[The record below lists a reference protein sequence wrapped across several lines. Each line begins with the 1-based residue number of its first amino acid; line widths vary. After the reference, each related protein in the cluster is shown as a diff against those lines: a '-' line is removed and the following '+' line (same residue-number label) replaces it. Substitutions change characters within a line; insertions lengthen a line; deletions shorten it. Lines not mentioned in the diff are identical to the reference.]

1 MSLLNS
7 PFFDFFLNPWFI
19 LSLIFWLI
27 VLALVYLLRKKEG
40 AAYLFFPLLA
50 MFRTKKLNNFIKK
63 ISRKAP
69 KFWKIFWTIG
79 IFISFGFVIFA
90 FYFFFTNFISLIVNP
105 RIEQAIIPLIP
116 GVTIDLPLFFYLILP
131 LLFIVTTHEF
141 AHGIAASADGLDIKS
156 TGVLGAGLF
165 YVIGFGAFVEVDER
179 VVNSNKVNR
188 YTRLRIA
195 AAGTYI
201 NGITAGI
208 AFILLLCFPLM
219 IAPFYRQVT
228 QVNNVLKEEEG
239 GFNYE
244 NISRGDAIIAIKKKE
259 TTDENYV
266 YLDELNGISLNS
278 ILNNKTTL
286 KCEINDSLTLKI
298 YNPSSDAFLEKNI
311 TLGPRYYIGLRYEY
325 TTDGLGLKITEI
337 LSISEGGNNF
347 GNISA
352 GLTVI
357 KINGIPIN
365 VSNGDTLE
373 KVYTSS
379 FKNDIILNDI
389 NFSTNSANYTLDLR
403 IDGVLIGIFSNSYF
417 MYKNDIAKFFTS
429 FFPEFLLRELSWLFI
444 IAFSITL
451 FNMLPLPV
459 FDGDRVV
466 KELINWGIGENYKSL
481 KKKKEKF
488 YFKKADKN
496 YELSEYRVEK
506 INSINIIIKDQSKFI
521 EPSTIK
527 LSEEKFEII
536 DKIGD
541 GFKDTVLLNLPE
553 ETKLT
558 EDAVIEISYEYY
570 YDEKRKIKNLI
581 LNSLRAITLF
591 IIAGNFILS
600 FIKFG
605 GFFFWI

>member
-1 MSLLNS
+1 
-7 PFFDFFLNPWFI
+7 
-19 LSLIFWLI
+19 
-27 VLALVYLLRKKEG
+27 
-40 AAYLFFPLLA
+40 
-50 MFRTKKLNNFIKK
+50 
-63 ISRKAP
+63 
-69 KFWKIFWTIG
+69 
-79 IFISFGFVIFA
+79 
-90 FYFFFTNFISLIVNP
+90 VNP
-105 RIEQAIIPLIP
+105 RIEQAVVPLIP
-116 GVTIDLPLFFYLILP
+116 GVTIDLPLFSYLILP

-165 YVIGFGAFVEVDER
+165 YIIGFGAFVEVDER

-208 AFILLLCFPLM
+208 AFILILMFPLM
-219 IAPFYRQVT
+219 ISPFYRQVT
-228 QVNNVLKEEEG
+228 QVNTVLKEEEG

-278 ILNNKTTL
+278 ILNNKTIL

-325 TTDGLGLKITEI
+325 TTDGLGLKITEV
-337 LSISEGGNNF
+337 LSISAGGNNF

-379 FKNDIILNDI
+379 FKNDILLNDI

-417 MYKNDIAKFFTS
+417 MYKNSIAKFFTS
-429 FFPEFLLRELSWLFI
+429 FWPEFWLRELFWLFL

-466 KELINWGIGENYKSL
+466 KELINWGIG
-481 KKKKEKF
+481 
-488 YFKKADKN
+488 
-496 YELSEYRVEK
+496 K
-506 INSINIIIKDQSKFI
+506 ITNQ
-521 EPSTIK
+521 
-527 LSEEKFEII
+527 
-536 DKIGD
+536 
-541 GFKDTVLLNLPE
+541 
-553 ETKLT
+553 
-558 EDAVIEISYEYY
+558 
-570 YDEKRKIKNLI
+570 
-581 LNSLRAITLF
+581 
-591 IIAGNFILS
+591 
-600 FIKFG
+600 
-605 GFFFWI
+605 